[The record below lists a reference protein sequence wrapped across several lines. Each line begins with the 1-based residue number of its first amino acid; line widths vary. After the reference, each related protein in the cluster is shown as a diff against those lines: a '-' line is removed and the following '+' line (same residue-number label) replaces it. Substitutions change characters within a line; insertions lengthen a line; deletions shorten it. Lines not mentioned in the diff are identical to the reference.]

1 MNQVII
7 ETENLTKKYGEFTA
21 VDGLNLKI
29 GEGEVFGF
37 LGPNGAGKTTTILML
52 LGLTQ
57 PTSGQAKVCGFNPT
71 REPVKV
77 KTTVGYLPE
86 KVAFYEDLTATEN
99 LDYTASLNGIRKAPA
114 AEKIADLLKLVG
126 LSDRANEKVGQFSH
140 GMKQR
145 LGIADVMIKD
155 PKVIFF
161 DEPTSGIDPQGVD
174 EMLKLIDDMAKRNIT
189 TVIST
194 HQLHQ
199 IQAICTRV
207 GIMAKGKM
215 VADGP
220 ISMLGKDTIGEGM
233 FQVEVQAS
241 PVNNALIEALKKIE
255 GVSKVDIGEDSI
267 MVSCKSD
274 LRQQISKAVY
284 ECGSTIIGLKM
295 EEYNLHDIY
304 LKYFKENQK

>member
-1 MNQVII
+1 MSQVII
-7 ETENLTKKYGEFTA
+7 ETENLTKKYGNFIA

-29 GEGEVFGF
+29 GEGEIFGF

-57 PTSGQAKVCGFNPT
+57 PTAGQAKVCGFNPT

-86 KVAFYEDLTATEN
+86 KVSFYEDLTAFEN
-99 LDYTASLNGIRKAPA
+99 LDYTASLNGIKKAQA
-114 AEKIADLLKLVG
+114 NEKITNLLQLVG
-126 LSDRANEKVGQFSH
+126 LTARTNEKVGKFSH

-145 LGIADVMIKD
+145 LGIADVLIKD
-155 PKVIFF
+155 PKVIFL

-174 EMLKLIDDMAKRNIT
+174 EILNLISAMRKLNIT
-189 TVIST
+189 AVIST

-215 VADGP
+215 VAEGP
-220 ISMLGKDTIGEGM
+220 ISMLGKDTIGEGA

-241 PVNNALIEALKKIE
+241 PVNPALISALEKID
-255 GVSKVDIGEDSI
+255 GVSKVETAEDII
-267 MVSCKSD
+267 LVSCKSD
-274 LRQQISKAVY
+274 LRQQISKTVY

-304 LKYFKENQK
+304 LKYFKEQKK